1 MDVFHCDNIT
11 KGFDAEFSLF
21 RAVMRARTK
30 APGIRGS
37 MDPYHFFGL
46 WQQASNTPG
55 ACRRG
60 LSSTPEFPLR
70 KEPAVNRNS
79 KIVASRTIVGGI
91 TTGGSQFI
99 ICQHI
104 LIMFVA
110 LTGDPR
116 TRIGIGTCATNVS
129 SSSNKT
135 RHDPCYDMLLGGT
148 GMLC

>member
-1 MDVFHCDNIT
+1 MIIVIILHCDNVIIWMFFHCDNIT

-79 KIVASRTIVGGI
+79 KIVASRKNMGVDILPSVTITKSATKVI
-91 TTGGSQFI
+91 THADDT
-99 ICQHI
+99 
-104 LIMFVA
+104 
-110 LTGDPR
+110 TD
-116 TRIGIGTCATNVS
+116 
-129 SSSNKT
+129 
-135 RHDPCYDMLLGGT
+135 
-148 GMLC
+148 